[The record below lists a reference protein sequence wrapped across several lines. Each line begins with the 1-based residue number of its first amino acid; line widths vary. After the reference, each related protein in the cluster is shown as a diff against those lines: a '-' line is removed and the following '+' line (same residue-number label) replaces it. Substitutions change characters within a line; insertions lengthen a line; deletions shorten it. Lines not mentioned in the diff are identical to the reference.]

1 MKRIKIDSSI
11 PYGEVKIMAG
21 NLMMQNPKISL
32 VRVIVEKE
40 TFTKWI
46 EYTEFSEKVLD
57 KISKT

>member
-1 MKRIKIDSSI
+1 MRRIKIDSSI

-21 NLMMQNPKISL
+21 NLMMQNPKISS

>member
-21 NLMMQNPKISL
+21 NLMMQNPKISS

>member
-11 PYGEVKIMAG
+11 PYNEVKIMAG
-21 NLMMQNPKISL
+21 NLMMQNPKISS

-40 TFTKWI
+40 TSTKWI

>member
-11 PYGEVKIMAG
+11 PYNEVKIMAG
-21 NLMMQNPKISL
+21 NLMVQNPKISS

-57 KISKT
+57 KISKK

>member
-21 NLMMQNPKISL
+21 NLMMQNPKISS
-32 VRVIVEKE
+32 VRVTVEKE

>member
-11 PYGEVKIMAG
+11 PYSEVKIMAG
-21 NLMMQNPKISL
+21 NLMMQNPKIGS

-57 KISKT
+57 KISKM

>member
-21 NLMMQNPKISL
+21 NLMIQNPKISS

>member
-1 MKRIKIDSSI
+1 MKRIKISPSI

-21 NLMMQNPKISL
+21 NLMMQNPKISS
-32 VRVIVEKE
+32 VKVVVEKE
-40 TFTKWI
+40 TLTKWI